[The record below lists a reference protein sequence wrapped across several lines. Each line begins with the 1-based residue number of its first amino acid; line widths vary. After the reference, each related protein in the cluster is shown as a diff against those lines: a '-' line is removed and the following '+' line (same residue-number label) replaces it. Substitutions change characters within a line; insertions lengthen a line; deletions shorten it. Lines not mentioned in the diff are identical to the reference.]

1 MVLMKNWWVDSDP
14 RLKGLPKISWV
25 ISDAFDLA
33 SHQRE
38 IREQINMEPSIFPIW
53 TPLRLAEEM
62 ESAAGR
68 IREMTVTSG

>member
-1 MVLMKNWWVDSDP
+1 MVLMKNWWVDLDS

-38 IREQINMEPSIFPIW
+38 IREQIETM
-53 TPLRLAEEM
+53 
-62 ESAAGR
+62 
-68 IREMTVTSG
+68 